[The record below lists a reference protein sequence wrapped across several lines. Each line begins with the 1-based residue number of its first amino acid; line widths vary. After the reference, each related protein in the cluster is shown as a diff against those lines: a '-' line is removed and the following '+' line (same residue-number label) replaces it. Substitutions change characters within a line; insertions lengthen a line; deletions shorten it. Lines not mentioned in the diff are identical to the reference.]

1 MKHLYRIVSL
11 NDMHKAQIWHWRKL
25 KWVDV
30 STGYRTKREWA
41 EEDIERVVQ
50 TFKSRK
56 IVWRGFR

>member
-11 NDMHKAQIWHWRKL
+11 NNMYKAQTWHWRKL

-50 TFKSRK
+50 TFKNRK